1 MPIDHDPIHNFLD
14 RLLRSKKKHRE
25 RTPRNRSRK
34 RKIPQKKPDTHI
46 YGERS
51 VDGSPFGTTDVFSVW
66 FSNERRDAIE
76 QRSVWS
82 IGASATRARM
92 GYVTWAR
99 ASAGAAEGRESV
111 DGSGVEFNLVKVI
124 RNIIRELLP
133 PHHIRNITLEPRL
146 ITNPTIKAE
155 YPLPHR
161 TPEHHT
167 LELPPRP
174 HTPSPIAPTKIPSPL
189 QENK

>member
-111 DGSGVEFNLVKVI
+111 DGSGVECWSTAVGGKF
-124 RNIIRELLP
+124 E
-133 PHHIRNITLEPRL
+133 TSGGEWDASSW
-146 ITNPTIKAE
+146 AE
-155 YPLPHR
+155 SG
-161 TPEHHT
+161 TPG
-167 LELPPRP
+167 RD
-174 HTPSPIAPTKIPSPL
+174 
-189 QENK
+189 